1 MSEPHQVRIGN
12 QQREEAISALND
24 HFAAGRLEIG
34 EYEQRVGY
42 ASAAQTAQEL
52 AALFQDLPQPHPV
65 FLPPTYPPTHPPGGS
80 DPGYSTPGYPA
91 PGYPAPG
98 YPAPGY
104 SAPGYPAPGYPD
116 MSQGH
121 ASPYGRP
128 GYPGYPPN
136 APYGVDPLTGEPLSD
151 KSRIAAGVLQLV
163 LPFGIGRF
171 YIGDTAIGIAQL
183 LTCGGFGIWSLIDGI
198 FLLVNGGTDGEGRKL
213 RD

>member
-1 MSEPHQVRIGN
+1 MSEPHQARIGD

-65 FLPPTYPPTHPPGGS
+65 FLPPPYPPTNPPTYPPPYPQT
-80 DPGYSTPGYPA
+80 GYAQTGYAA
-91 PGYPAPG
+91 PGYPP
-98 YPAPGY
+98 
-104 SAPGYPAPGYPD
+104 
-116 MSQGH
+116 
-121 ASPYGRP
+121 P
-128 GYPGYPPN
+128 GYPGYAQPGYLPPGYPGFSPD
-136 APYGVDPLTGEPLSD
+136 APFGVDPFTGNPLSD

-183 LTCGGFGIWSLIDGI
+183 LTCGGCGVWSLIDGI
-198 FLLVNGGTDGEGRKL
+198 ILLVNGGTDGEGRTL

>member
-1 MSEPHQVRIGN
+1 MRIGD

-65 FLPPTYPPTHPPGGS
+65 FLPPPYPPTNPPTYPPPYPQ
-80 DPGYSTPGYPA
+80 PGYATPGYPPPGA
-91 PGYPAPG
+91 PPLGYQG
-98 YPAPGY
+98 YQGY
-104 SAPGYPAPGYPD
+104 
-116 MSQGH
+116 
-121 ASPYGRP
+121 P
-128 GYPGYPPN
+128 GYPGYQGYPGFSPD
-136 APYGVDPLTGEPLSD
+136 APFGVDPITGNPLSD
-151 KSRIAAGVLQLV
+151 KSRVAAGVLQLV

-183 LTCGGFGIWSLIDGI
+183 LTCGGCGVWSLIDGI
-198 FLLVNGGTDGEGRKL
+198 ILLVNGGTDGEGRTL

>member
-1 MSEPHQVRIGN
+1 MRIGD

-65 FLPPTYPPTHPPGGS
+65 FLPPTYPPTNPPSGS
-80 DPGYSTPGYPA
+80 HPGYATPGYPTPGYPTPGYAA
-91 PGYPAPG
+91 PGYPPPG
-98 YPAPGY
+98 YA
-104 SAPGYPAPGYPD
+104 D
-116 MSQGH
+116 MNQIHG
-121 ASPYGRP
+121 SPYGYQP
-128 GYPGYPPN
+128 GYGYPGFSPD
-136 APYGVDPLTGEPLSD
+136 APFGVDPFTGEPLSD
-151 KSRIAAGVLQLV
+151 KSRVAAGVLQLV

-183 LTCGGFGIWSLIDGI
+183 LTCGGCGIWSLVDGI
-198 FLLVNGGTDGEGRKL
+198 ILLVNGGTDGEGRKL

>member
-1 MSEPHQVRIGN
+1 MRIGD

-65 FLPPTYPPTHPPGGS
+65 FLPPPYPPTNPPTYPPPQT
-80 DPGYSTPGYPA
+80 GYAQTGYAA
-91 PGYPAPG
+91 PGYPPPG
-98 YPAPGY
+98 YPGYAQPGY
-104 SAPGYPAPGYPD
+104 LP
-116 MSQGH
+116 
-121 ASPYGRP
+121 P
-128 GYPGYPPN
+128 GYPGYPGFSPD
-136 APYGVDPLTGEPLSD
+136 APFGVDPFTGNPLSD

-183 LTCGGFGIWSLIDGI
+183 LTCGGCGVWSLIDGI
-198 FLLVNGGTDGEGRKL
+198 ILLVNGGTDGEGRTL